1 MDRYFLIL
9 TVTLSIVVSNLE
21 IALELSGSCLFFEEG
36 VLQLCKM
43 NKDWQKF
50 TLWNFSADGTI
61 NLFFSIS
68 M

>member
-9 TVTLSIVVSNLE
+9 TVTLSIVISNLV

-50 TLWNFSADGTI
+50 TL
-61 NLFFSIS
+61 
-68 M
+68 